1 MHAPL
6 LFFDST
12 PSGRVLNRLSKDVDS
27 LDNMIPFQLKLV
39 LVALADLAAIVI
51 VVSVST
57 PFFLLLALPIAAAFV
72 AIQRF
77 YVPTSRQLRRLEANA
92 RSPLISH
99 FSESIQG
106 ILEQYWLRIR
116 SLLLIFYFVPSLL
129 FLNTRT
135 CFSILNCT
143 F

>member
-12 PSGRVLNRLSKDVDS
+12 PSGRVLNRLSKDVDT
-27 LDNMIPFQLKLV
+27 LDNAIPFQLKLL
-39 LVALADLAAIVI
+39 LVGIAELSAIVI
-51 VVSVST
+51 VICVST
-57 PFFLLLALPIAAAFV
+57 PFFLLLAVPIGIAFV

-77 YVPTSRQLRRLEANA
+77 YVPTCRQLRRLEANA

-106 ILEQYWLRIR
+106 SASYSRFFPFYTLSSFFVLNILI
-116 SLLLIFYFVPSLL
+116 
-129 FLNTRT
+129 
-135 CFSILNCT
+135 
-143 F
+143 